1 MWQSQATPKFPADP
15 CSIFWLAPK
24 HPFSPLHPSQPH
36 TRSHNLGGTVCAMHP
51 LPPEQ
56 LQMLNSQ
63 SGVANA
69 KGLQGHYHLLGR
81 RGNHCI
87 LLLSLSS
94 FFRLDPKHLLNTPAK
109 QGHALLV
116 VYGRASP
123 EPWPREVWLW
133 YTAWGH
139 AHGSAFSSQAAK
151 WKQLQEMGRQVPHS
165 TYRAAEKRRHRG
177 RRATYHGTRQLI
189 SHSKK

>member
-1 MWQSQATPKFPADP
+1 
-15 CSIFWLAPK
+15 
-24 HPFSPLHPSQPH
+24 
-36 TRSHNLGGTVCAMHP
+36 MHP

-56 LQMLNSQ
+56 LQMLNLQ
-63 SGVANA
+63 AGIANA
-69 KGLQGHYHLLGR
+69 EGLQGHYHLLGR

-123 EPWPREVWLW
+123 EPRPREVWL
-133 YTAWGH
+133 
-139 AHGSAFSSQAAK
+139 
-151 WKQLQEMGRQVPHS
+151 
-165 TYRAAEKRRHRG
+165 
-177 RRATYHGTRQLI
+177 
-189 SHSKK
+189 